1 MLRTINQ
8 GLVLN
13 AIMESG
19 FGCTYDH
26 FDMARFVKND
36 SQGNTARLE
45 VTSQLLQEA
54 PPAYELA
61 DYLKKRDSFDI
72 VAGISFDI
80 VAGISYDLSRL
91 PQMLSEV
98 ALRLAAEGCILS
110 LPDEQRFPD
119 GKFPGGACALITR
132 TVVVPSTNPRRS
144 LIIQVTV
151 RASYEENS

>member
-13 AIMESG
+13 AIIESG

-26 FDMARFVKND
+26 FDIARFVKND

-72 VAGISFDI
+72 VAGIS
-80 VAGISYDLSRL
+80 YDLSRL

-98 ALRLAAEGCILS
+98 VLRLASEGCILS
-110 LPDEQRFPD
+110 LPDEQQFPD

-144 LIIQVTV
+144 MVIKVIV

>member
-26 FDMARFVKND
+26 FDIARFVKND
-36 SQGNTARLE
+36 GQGNTARLE
-45 VTSQLLQEA
+45 VTSMHLQEA
-54 PPAYELA
+54 PPASELA
-61 DYLKKRDSFDI
+61 DFLKKRDRFDI
-72 VAGISFDI
+72 FASIG
-80 VAGISYDLSRL
+80 YDLSRL
-91 PQMLSEV
+91 PQMLAEV
-98 ALRLAAEGCILS
+98 ALRLASEGCILS
-110 LPDEQRFPD
+110 LPDEQMFPH

-132 TVVVPSTNPRRS
+132 TVVVPSINPRRS

-151 RASYEENS
+151 RAHYEKNS

>member
-61 DYLKKRDSFDI
+61 DYLKKRD
-72 VAGISFDI
+72 SFDI

>member
-13 AIMESG
+13 AIIESG

-26 FDMARFVKND
+26 FDLARFVKND
-36 SQGNTARLE
+36 GRGNTARLE
-45 VTSQLLQEA
+45 VTSQMLQEA
-54 PPAYELA
+54 PPAHELA
-61 DYLKKRDSFDI
+61 DFLKKRDGFNI
-72 VAGISFDI
+72 VAGI
-80 VAGISYDLSRL
+80 GYELTRL

-98 ALRLAAEGCILS
+98 ALRLATEGCILS
-110 LPDEQRFPD
+110 LPDEQQFPD

-144 LIIQVTV
+144 MIIKVIV

>member
-13 AIMESG
+13 AIIESG

-26 FDMARFVKND
+26 FDLARFVKND
-36 SQGNTARLE
+36 GRGNTARLE
-45 VTSQLLQEA
+45 VTSQMLQEA
-54 PPAYELA
+54 PPAHELA
-61 DYLKKRDSFDI
+61 DFLKKRDGFNI
-72 VAGISFDI
+72 VAGIGYEL
-80 VAGISYDLSRL
+80 ARL

-98 ALRLAAEGCILS
+98 ALRLATEGCILS
-110 LPDEQRFPD
+110 LPDEQQFPD

-144 LIIQVTV
+144 MIIKVIV